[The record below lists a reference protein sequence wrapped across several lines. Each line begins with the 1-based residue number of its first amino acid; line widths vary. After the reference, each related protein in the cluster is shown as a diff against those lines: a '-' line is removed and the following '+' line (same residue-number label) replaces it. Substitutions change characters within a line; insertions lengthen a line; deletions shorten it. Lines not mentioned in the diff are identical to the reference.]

1 MGQPCGSASMISHV
15 VAHAAGWAFQD
26 GPRKA
31 VMVTPWAMEE
41 GRQHCTVVWWFLMNK
56 DEVHKTI
63 EWSRQIT
70 GKWWASQ
77 LKKTGEMDRYNEI
90 CSE

>member
-1 MGQPCGSASMISHV
+1 MGQPCSSTSMISHV

-26 GPRKA
+26 GPIKA

-77 LKKTGEMDRYNEI
+77 LKKTGEMDSYNKI